1 MNIHDTALTVFG
13 VNGRIEKLREESLE
27 LALACERYLSGNG
40 GLQDVVSESADVSVV
55 IESIKA
61 CQESAFAGALLRGQN
76 KLRAAID
83 AQVARLDN
91 VNAQ

>member
-1 MNIHDTALTVFG
+1 MSIYETALTVFG
-13 VNGRIEKLREESLE
+13 VNGRIEKLREEAIE

-40 GLQDVVSESADVSVV
+40 ALQDVVAESADCSVV

-61 CQESAFAGALLRGQN
+61 CQESAFAGAFLKGQN

-83 AQVARLDN
+83 AQVTRLDN

>member
-1 MNIHDTALTVFG
+1 MSIYETALTVFG
-13 VNGRIEKLREESLE
+13 VNGRIEKLREESIE

-40 GLQDVVSESADVSVV
+40 ALHDVVAESADVSVV

-61 CQESAFAGALLRGQN
+61 CQESAFAGAFLKGQS

-83 AQVARLDN
+83 AQVTRLDN